1 LPGPLRAQAT
11 MIDIKVAQVLRVYVQ
26 QHAAGV
32 KIQAQ

>member
-1 LPGPLRAQAT
+1 